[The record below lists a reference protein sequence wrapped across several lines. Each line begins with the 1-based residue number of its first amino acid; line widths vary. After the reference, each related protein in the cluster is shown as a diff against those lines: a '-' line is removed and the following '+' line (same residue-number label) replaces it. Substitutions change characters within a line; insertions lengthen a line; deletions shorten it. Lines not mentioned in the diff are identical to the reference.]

1 METTMPPVQ
10 APPKEP
16 PIFSPVLATRGTR
29 LLAAIVDTAAA
40 LVVYLVS
47 ILLNEPAL
55 LFVGII
61 GLAIYQIY
69 LLTTLGQTIGKKLM
83 NIKIVRC
90 DTGENG
96 GFMTNVGM
104 RMVLNSIIG
113 FIPFYALVDV
123 LFIFRQDQRCIHDM
137 IAGTRVIEA

>member
-10 APPKEP
+10 TLPKEP
-16 PIFSPVLATRGTR
+16 QISSPVLATRGTR

-47 ILLNEPAL
+47 IFLSEPIL

-69 LLTTLGQTIGKKLM
+69 LLTTLGQSIGKKLM
-83 NIKIVRC
+83 NVKIVRC

-96 GFMTNVGM
+96 GFMTNVGL

-137 IAGTRVIEA
+137 IAGTKVVEA